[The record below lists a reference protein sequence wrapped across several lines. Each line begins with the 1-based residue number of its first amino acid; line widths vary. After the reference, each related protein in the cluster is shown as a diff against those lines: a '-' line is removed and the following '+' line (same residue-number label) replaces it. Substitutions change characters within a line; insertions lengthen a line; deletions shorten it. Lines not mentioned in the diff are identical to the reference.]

1 MKPDFALSLSS
12 QGITLLLRAAGGW
25 RSIGQVAFDVADLD
39 AALADLR
46 TAGEAYGLPLA
57 CKLILPNDQIR
68 YLSVETGEIAPDA
81 RRAQAGAAVAEAT
94 PYALDELAFDISA
107 DGGITHVAAVAHET
121 LEEARGFANAH
132 GFTPTSFVAIPGEQ
146 AFLGEPFFGAAN
158 ADNDVIPDGIAV
170 VDLGPASPPPS
181 PALEEELAPASV
193 QEAPTK
199 AETKPQE
206 PEAPAPSAQATKLE
220 EIASRAAAALARDD
234 LPDHV
239 SATAPTGLPET
250 LDFSAIDTLAE
261 RTSDIVTADASAP
274 KASEAAVNTTDATK
288 QKAANEAPEGQTQVG
303 FVSRRANRP
312 DHKPDAPEVTAR
324 KTLSPTPAAPP
335 VSAKAPVATK
345 APALAANKPA
355 VAAKAPVA
363 RPQAAK
369 PIAVAPPRAPKASV
383 PATAKPA
390 VLAQIKPK
398 QIAVPANSPEARA
411 AAAAKA
417 AYEKGEE
424 APATQAK
431 TQTIGGKPRFLGLML
446 TSLLL
451 IFMAVVAAVA
461 YWSDPAD
468 DLIEPALP
476 EARENLSLGAAS
488 EDAPALQAEPIEA
501 APPVETSTSTSAPP
515 DQISSLDPGP
525 DASLET
531 IEPSPETPSL
541 STTDS
546 AALDLLAEEASP
558 QIDQPADQ
566 SDAERALRT
575 SYAATGIWQQPPS
588 LDAAASLQGLD
599 DIYVASIDNAALS
612 HDAIAL
618 PNRVG
623 FNSDLIQTALPSP
636 APADSRFD
644 LDERG
649 LVIATPEGTLN
660 PDGITVYLGRPNKV
674 PPPAPVRPLRAAPV
688 QTSNLALARPRLR
701 PVDLQERAE
710 RARFDGRSRA
720 ELAKFRPRLRPIS
733 LAPPAAPEAIAAEVE
748 ETIAALVNEG
758 SAPERSVI
766 PRKRPDTLAK
776 RTEPRSVAAAVTT
789 PRIPSNSSVAREATV
804 RGAINLRELNLIGIS
819 GSSRNREALVRLP
832 SGRLKKLKVGDSID
846 GGRVTAI
853 DEQRLLYQ
861 KRGRNHTLRMPN
873 G

>member
-39 AALADLR
+39 AALAELR

-94 PYALDELAFDISA
+94 PYTLDELAFDISA
-107 DGGITHVAAVAHET
+107 DGDITHVAAVAHET
-121 LEEARGFANAH
+121 LEEAKGFANAH

-158 ADNDVIPDGIAV
+158 ADIDVIPDGIAV

-181 PALEEELAPASV
+181 PALEEELAPKSA
-193 QEAPTK
+193 QEAPEK
-199 AETKPQE
+199 ADIKPQE

-239 SATAPTGLPET
+239 SPTAPTGLPET

-261 RTSDIVTADASAP
+261 RTSDIVTADAPAP
-274 KASEAAVNTTDATK
+274 KAAKTAVNTADVAK
-288 QKAANEAPEGQTQVG
+288 QKTTKEAPEGQTQVG

-312 DHKPDAPEVTAR
+312 DHKSDAPEVTAR
-324 KTLSPTPAAPP
+324 KALSPTPAAPP
-335 VSAKAPVATK
+335 VSAKAP
-345 APALAANKPA
+345 ALAANKPA
-355 VAAKAPVA
+355 VDSKVPVA

-383 PATAKPA
+383 PATPKPA

-424 APATQAK
+424 APAPQAK

-446 TSLLL
+446 TSLLI

-476 EARENLSLGAAS
+476 EAREDLSLGAAN

-515 DQISSLDPGP
+515 DQISSLDPAP

-531 IEPSPETPSL
+531 IEPSTETPSL

-558 QIDQPADQ
+558 QIGQPADQ

-649 LVIATPEGTLN
+649 LVIATPEGALN

-720 ELAKFRPRLRPIS
+720 ELAKFRPRLRPVS

-758 SAPERSVI
+758 SAPERSII